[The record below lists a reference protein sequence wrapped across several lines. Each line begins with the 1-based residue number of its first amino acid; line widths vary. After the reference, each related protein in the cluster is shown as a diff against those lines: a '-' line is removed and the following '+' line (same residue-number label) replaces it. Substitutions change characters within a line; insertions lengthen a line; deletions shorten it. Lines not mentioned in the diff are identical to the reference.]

1 MSPDQSPDQSPA
13 PPLVGLVMGS
23 DSDHPVMSEALS
35 VLDELGIPYEFLVA
49 SAHRTPDRV
58 REYVRKA
65 EAGGTKVFI
74 AGAGGAAHLA
84 GVIAAETLRPVIGV
98 PLDRAL
104 SGIDSVLSTVQ
115 MPKGVPVA
123 TMSIGRAGAQNAALL
138 AAAILA
144 LGDAD
149 LSWRIAYDNE
159 IIGGGL
165 VKSPEFA
172 LFRTA
177 IEPTL
182 FDGGGDVTS
191 GRHSSGRE

>member
-1 MSPDQSPDQSPA
+1 MADTA
-13 PPLVGLVMGS
+13 PQVGIIMGS
-23 DSDHPVMSEALS
+23 QADWDVMRH
-35 VLDELGIPYEFLVA
+35 VQDTLDELGIACETRII

-98 PLDRAL
+98 PLDSAL
-104 SGIDSVLSTVQ
+104 GGIDSVLSTVQ

-144 LGDAD
+144 LSDAD
-149 LSWRIAYDNE
+149 LGARLKARRERTAAEVAEKSKRV
-159 IIGGGL
+159 GGL
-165 VKSPEFA
+165 
-172 LFRTA
+172 
-177 IEPTL
+177 
-182 FDGGGDVTS
+182 G
-191 GRHSSGRE
+191 

>member
-1 MSPDQSPDQSPA
+1 MNPKRSDEMSQSV
-13 PPLVGLVMGS
+13 VGVIMGS
-23 DSDHPVMSEALS
+23 DSDHPVMSEAFS
-35 VLDELGIPYEFLVA
+35 VLDALGIPYEFLVA

-98 PLDRAL
+98 PLDSAL
-104 SGIDSVLSTVQ
+104 GGIDSVLSTVQ

-144 LGDAD
+144 LSDAD
-149 LSWRIAYDNE
+149 LGARLKARRERTAAEVAEKSKRV
-159 IIGGGL
+159 GGL
-165 VKSPEFA
+165 
-172 LFRTA
+172 
-177 IEPTL
+177 
-182 FDGGGDVTS
+182 G
-191 GRHSSGRE
+191 